1 MTLIPLLVLALL
13 VSGEDLCTVGDIG
26 VTFVDITAR
35 ESFRIDRDEFDEK
48 AKVIFAAVALADIVP
63 IDFVWANNGLPT
75 GRVDRGGAGQGRVGQ
90 GGVGQD
96 GWFGIHLEQHDG

>member
-13 VSGEDLCTVGDIG
+13 VPGEDLCTVGDIG

-35 ESFRIDRDEFDEK
+35 ESFRIDRDEFDENSTDR
-48 AKVIFAAVALADIVP
+48 FAIIGEHIVP
-63 IDFVWANNGLPT
+63 IDIVWANNGLPT